1 VSALSH
7 RQTSGEVISAA
18 KASKGSWHQPVAGPL
33 ASLLAGQY
41 AGIDQMVRRQI
52 EVRSA
57 GSEPA
62 DKTNPIA
69 VEAMAEEGIDIP
81 AERLKIL
88 STEAVEASDV
98 VMGCGDTCPYYPG
111 NATRTGSSTTPQAM
125 ISTMSGPSATRSAVA
140 SNPSSTNSYPHKRND
155 HSCAWFGGGRP
166 GTDRSRATRMA

>member
-1 VSALSH
+1 MAAGYLS
-7 RQTSGEVISAA
+7 QLSG
-18 KASKGSWHQPVAGPL
+18 G
-33 ASLLAGQY
+33 
-41 AGIDQMVRRQI
+41 QI

-62 DKTNPIA
+62 DKINPIA
-69 VEAMAEEGIDIP
+69 VEAMAEEGIDIA
-81 AERLKIL
+81 AERPKIL
-88 STEAVEASDV
+88 TTEAVKASDV
-98 VMGCGDTCPYYPG
+98 VITMGCATPAPTTIPA
-111 NATRTGSSTTPQAM
+111 NATRTGSSTTPQAR

>member
-1 VSALSH
+1 MAAGYLS
-7 RQTSGEVISAA
+7 QLSG
-18 KASKGSWHQPVAGPL
+18 G
-33 ASLLAGQY
+33 
-41 AGIDQMVRRQI
+41 QI

-62 DKTNPIA
+62 DKINPIA
-69 VEAMAEEGIDIP
+69 VEAMAKEGIDIAAKRP
-81 AERLKIL
+81 KIL
-88 STEAVEASDV
+88 TTEAVEASDV
-98 VMGCGDTCPYYPG
+98 VVTMGAAAPAPTIPA
-111 NATRTGSSTTPQAM
+111 NATRTGSSTTPQAR